1 MTLLPILAGL
11 GATLLTA
18 LAVTPAASRTP
29 DLTGTY
35 RIVSGE
41 KNGAAV
47 PQANIEDTVVEI
59 TRDRI
64 VVTDRDQKE
73 TYSASYTLDA
83 TQTPWRIAMVSRRAP
98 EENVEA
104 TGLIEKKGDTVR
116 LIYALPGGETPTEFK
131 TGPQQLL
138 FVMKAADAAPAR

>member
-1 MTLLPILAGL
+1 MILLP
-11 GATLLTA
+11 A
-18 LAVTPAASRTP
+18 LAAALLAVPQTP
-29 DLTGTY
+29 DLSGTY
-35 RIVSGE
+35 RIISGE
-41 KNGAAV
+41 KNGAPE

-64 VVTDRDQKE
+64 VVTDRDKQE
-73 TYSASYTLDA
+73 TFSASYTLDA
-83 TQTPWRIAMVSRRAP
+83 TQTPWRITMVSRRAP

-104 TGLIEKKGDTVR
+104 QGLIEKKGDTVR

-138 FVMKAADAAPAR
+138 FVLKAAMPAPTP